1 MYNVH
6 VSLPFQWI
14 ICLKSSVMTC
24 THIVVMDTPT
34 VTIPGFRCIVPRDAT
49 FARVRNVF
57 NWLYYVIDAINRI
70 IHGCAEIWN
79 LSLNVKLFKSISHEW
94 AQEIFCLFYKTST
107 NNKVFD
113 DFPKICDHFP
123 KIFEDFPNVFR
134 KLTNWVR
141 RKFPRRRTED
151 VSTWCRKILAHSTMK
166 HANSS
171 ANMTSSIYSD
181 VKDIVSFTV

>member
-57 NWLYYVIDAINRI
+57 NWLYYVIDAINRT

-79 LSLNVKLFKSISHEW
+79 FSLSVKLFKSISHEW

-113 DFPKICDHFP
+113 DFLKICDHFP
-123 KIFEDFPNVFR
+123 KIFEDFPNVVR
-134 KLTNWVR
+134 KLLSSPKISEEKNR
-141 RKFPRRRTED
+141 RCFDLMSKNFGSFNNETCKLVSKHD
-151 VSTWCRKILAHSTMK
+151 VI
-166 HANSS
+166 
-171 ANMTSSIYSD
+171 
-181 VKDIVSFTV
+181 DIFRC